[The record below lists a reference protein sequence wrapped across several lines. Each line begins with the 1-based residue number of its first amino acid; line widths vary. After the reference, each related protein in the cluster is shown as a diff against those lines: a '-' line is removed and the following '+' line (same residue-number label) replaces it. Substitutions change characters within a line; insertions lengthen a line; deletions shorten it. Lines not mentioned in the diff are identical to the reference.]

1 LLNTLRTA
9 MMKAR
14 GPNSF
19 RQLFSLGQIMNY
31 SAMLLAVVGCF
42 SMLSGCDL
50 SESDAEANP
59 APISAVTPDRSA
71 DAAASADDAPAPS
84 TVSPSP
90 APIEESESTN
100 DVGTELSTQGVEA
113 VEPAPEESA
122 DEAPNEGSPQVEEAA
137 ADAQETEPVA
147 ESRYTYSEDHDPN
160 GIGKFYMGREIAQVM
175 GHQGIA
181 WLERPEREEEERL
194 SLLIECLEIEEGS
207 TVADIGAGSGVITTR
222 LCDAVGDEGTVVAVD
237 IQQEMLDALQL
248 KCHELGYRNVELVL
262 GTVESPQL
270 AEGTLDLVIMVDVYH
285 EFDHPYEMLLEISRS
300 LKPGGRVAFV
310 EYRKED
316 PTVPIKEVHKMTE
329 AQVRLEAE
337 QPEFQLEFVET
348 IDELPR
354 QHVIVFQRIEP
365 TEEP

>member
-1 LLNTLRTA
+1 MNSS
-9 MMKAR
+9 AR
-14 GPNSF
+14 
-19 RQLFSLGQIMNY
+19 
-31 SAMLLAVVGCF
+31 LLAVIGCCSIF
-42 SMLSGCDL
+42 SGCGL
-50 SESDAEANP
+50 SESNAQTEPDPVPAVNTSSEPAADVESITSVSTTALPP
-59 APISAVTPDRSA
+59 APVNESELVDESGSVLVAQTDSV
-71 DAAASADDAPAPS
+71 
-84 TVSPSP
+84 V
-90 APIEESESTN
+90 ESES
-100 DVGTELSTQGVEA
+100 D
-113 VEPAPEESA
+113 
-122 DEAPNEGSPQVEEAA
+122 
-137 ADAQETEPVA
+137 ETETESTARTEDPSPMTEDTDA
-147 ESRYTYSEDHDPN
+147 ESRYTYSEDHDSN

-194 SLLIECLEIEEGS
+194 SLLIECLNIEPGI

-222 LCDAVGDEGTVVAVD
+222 LCDAVGEDGTVVAVD

-262 GTVESPQL
+262 GTPESPQL

-337 QPEFQLEFVET
+337 QPEFQLEYVET
-348 IDELPR
+348 VDELPR
-354 QHVIVFQRIEP
+354 QHVIVFRRMEP
-365 TEEP
+365 TAEP